1 MSGSTNFLLG
11 MKNYR
16 VHYPPLKLPYL
27 TGQQFDPFYLEH
39 LRRCSPNAVQ
49 RALVS
54 VQCPLLDGET
64 SNG

>member
-1 MSGSTNFLLG
+1 MNVSINFLLG
-11 MKNYR
+11 RKNYR

-39 LRRCSPNAVQ
+39 LHRCLPNAFQ

-54 VQCPLLDGET
+54 VLCPLVEGET
-64 SNG
+64 SNE